1 MDNEAAGGDNSEPL
15 KYKTWALRV
24 SIHCGGCKKK
34 VKKVLQS
41 IEVSKSLY
49 ATGVY
54 KIEIDSKQHKV
65 IVTANLEAETLIKKL
80 LRSGKHAEL
89 WTENSESKKNP
100 KQKDS
105 KDDESATDID
115 QKKTEES
122 ENPPKDNGTGKENQK
137 EGEGTSGDDHTEEQG
152 GTAAVA
158 AQSGGGGG
166 SAGKK
171 KKKKKKK
178 GNAGSTNGAGVP
190 TAASNGSPPATGI
203 TASPVDQMNLNPPR
217 QHIFSYPQFYYPAPE
232 YGMSYNT
239 TPPTASIS
247 TSYYNLPMHSYTYLL
262 PYSYPPPPPSD
273 PIRDGSRYDDYYGGD
288 ESGCSIM

>member
-15 KYKTWALRV
+15 QYKTWALRV

-41 IEVSKSLY
+41 IE
-49 ATGVY
+49 GVY

-80 LRSGKHAEL
+80 LRSGKQAEL
-89 WTENSESKKNP
+89 WTENSEVLL
-100 KQKDS
+100 
-105 KDDESATDID
+105 SATDID

-122 ENPPKDNGTGKENQK
+122 ENPPNDNGTGKENQK
-137 EGEGTSGDDHTEEQG
+137 EGDGTSGDDDAEEKG
-152 GTAAVA
+152 GTAEVA

-166 SAGKK
+166 SG
-171 KKKKKKK
+171 
-178 GNAGSTNGAGVP
+178 
-190 TAASNGSPPATGI
+190 AASSGSPPATEI
-203 TASPVDQMNLNPPR
+203 TGSPVDQMNLNPPR

-239 TPPTASIS
+239 TPPTASNS
-247 TSYYNLPMHSYTYLL
+247 TSYYTLPMHSYTYLR

-273 PIRDGSRYDDYYGGD
+273 PIRDGNRYDDYYGGD

>member
-41 IEVSKSLY
+41 IE
-49 ATGVY
+49 GVY

-65 IVTANLEAETLIKKL
+65 IVSANLEAETLIKKL

-89 WTENSESKKNP
+89 WTENSESKESP
-100 KQKDS
+100 KEKDS
-105 KDDESATDID
+105 KDDENATDID

-122 ENPPKDNGTGKENQK
+122 ENPPNDNGTGKENQK
-137 EGEGTSGDDHTEEQG
+137 EGDGTSGDDHTEEKG
-152 GTAAVA
+152 GTAEVA

-166 SAGKK
+166 SGGKKK

-178 GNAGSTNGAGVP
+178 GNPGSTNGGGAP
-190 TAASNGSPPATGI
+190 AAASSGSRPATGI
-203 TASPVDQMNLNPPR
+203 TGSPVDQMNLNPPR
-217 QHIFSYPQFYYPAPE
+217 QNIFSYPQYYYPAPE

-247 TSYYNLPMHSYTYLL
+247 TSYYALPMHSYTYLR

-273 PIRDGSRYDDYYGGD
+273 PIRDDNRYDDYYGGD

>member
-34 VKKVLQS
+34 VKRVLQS
-41 IEVSKSLY
+41 IE
-49 ATGVY
+49 GVY

-89 WTENSESKKNP
+89 WTENSEVLL
-100 KQKDS
+100 
-105 KDDESATDID
+105 SATDID

-122 ENPPKDNGTGKENQK
+122 ENPPNDNGTGKENQK
-137 EGEGTSGDDHTEEQG
+137 EGDGTSGDDDAEEKG
-152 GTAAVA
+152 GTAEVA

-166 SAGKK
+166 SGGKKKK

-178 GNAGSTNGAGVP
+178 GNEGSTNGGGAP
-190 TAASNGSPPATGI
+190 AAASSGSPPATGI
-203 TASPVDQMNLNPPR
+203 TGSPVDQMNLNPPR

-239 TPPTASIS
+239 TPPTASNS
-247 TSYYNLPMHSYTYLL
+247 TSYYTLPMHSYTYLR

-273 PIRDGSRYDDYYGGD
+273 PIRDGNRYDDYYGGD